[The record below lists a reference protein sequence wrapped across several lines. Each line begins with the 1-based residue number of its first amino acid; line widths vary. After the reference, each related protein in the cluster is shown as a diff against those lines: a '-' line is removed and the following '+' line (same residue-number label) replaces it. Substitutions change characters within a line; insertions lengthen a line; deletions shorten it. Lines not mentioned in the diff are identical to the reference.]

1 MYCLYMCGLY
11 SPLQM
16 SSPLRIDSSRHH
28 TPVLADILQ
37 KHSINS
43 LLDQP
48 NILSD
53 TNGKFR
59 VLVDSKD
66 FTEESTMLTINLSL
80 LILRG

>member
-1 MYCLYMCGLY
+1 MCDLY

-59 VLVDSKD
+59 VMIYL
-66 FTEESTMLTINLSL
+66 NR
-80 LILRG
+80 ILFYMGTYTCSQ